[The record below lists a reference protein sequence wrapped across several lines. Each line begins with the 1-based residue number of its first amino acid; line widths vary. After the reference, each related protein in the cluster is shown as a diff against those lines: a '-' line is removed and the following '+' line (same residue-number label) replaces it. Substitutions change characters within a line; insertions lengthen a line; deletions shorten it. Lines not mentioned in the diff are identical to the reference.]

1 MSERELQRDLF
12 LLLGYLL
19 SSAHGLYDEP
29 AGYGPFRLLDAARR
43 LAEAMSR
50 HGSADPWLERL
61 HAALEEACT
70 GAAGDEELRRIADGL
85 VLDYARELN
94 ERLSA

>member
-1 MSERELQRDLF
+1 MSERELQHDLF
-12 LLLGYLL
+12 LLVGFLL

-29 AGYGPFRLLDAARR
+29 AEYGPFRLLDAARR
-43 LAEAMSR
+43 LAETMGR
-50 HGSADPWLERL
+50 HGLGDPSLERL
-61 HAALEEACT
+61 HTALEEACT

-94 ERLSA
+94 GRLST